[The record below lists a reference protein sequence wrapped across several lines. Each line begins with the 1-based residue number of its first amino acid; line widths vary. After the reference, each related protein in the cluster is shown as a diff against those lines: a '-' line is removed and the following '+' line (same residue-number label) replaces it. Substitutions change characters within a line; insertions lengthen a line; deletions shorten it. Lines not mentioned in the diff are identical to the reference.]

1 MKIITK
7 QTSNSTVGQLM
18 SLHNQIQ
25 AMNGTATA
33 FLLRSRIKDFYDK
46 NGIRIETNGKK
57 INAILEKYF
66 EMDENKKIKVDE
78 TKNRVFKAGMK
89 EDDYKAEWA
98 EIMNALTIIL

>member
-1 MKIITK
+1 MKIIPK
-7 QTSNSTVGQLM
+7 QTSNSTVGHLM

-57 INAILEKYF
+57 INALLDKYF
-66 EMDENKKIKVDE
+66 EMDENKKVKVDE
-78 TKNRVFKAGMK
+78 NNKRVFKPGMN
-89 EDDYKAEWA
+89 EDGYKSDWA
-98 EIMNALTIIL
+98 TLMNELTIIL

>member
-1 MKIITK
+1 MKIIPK

-33 FLLRSRIKDFYDK
+33 FLLRSRIRDFYDK

-57 INAILEKYF
+57 INAIIEKYF
-66 EMDENKKIKVDE
+66 EMDENKKVKVDE
-78 TKNRVFKAGMK
+78 NNKRVFKPNMK
-89 EDDYKAEWA
+89 EDNYKSEWA
-98 EIMNALTIIL
+98 EIMNELTIIL